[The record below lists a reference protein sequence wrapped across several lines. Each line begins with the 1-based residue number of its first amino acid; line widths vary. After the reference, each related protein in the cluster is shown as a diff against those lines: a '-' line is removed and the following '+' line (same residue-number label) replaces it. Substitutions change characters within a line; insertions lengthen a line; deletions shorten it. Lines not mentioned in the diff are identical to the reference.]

1 MITKL
6 NALKAINSRLKNVR
20 ERKKFYFD
28 NNEKFIVYHL
38 MNIEETLEYLLE
50 YVNDSTEKGEYE
62 VEDRIAFIK
71 NRVEFFKN
79 KIARISD
86 LMEEIEDVETDITNP
101 DGQSPGQFGL
111 VVKDLEAANTALYNA
126 SLKLEKEIE
135 YYRVSL

>member
-50 YVNDSTEKGEYE
+50 YVNDSTEKGVYK
-62 VEDRIAFIK
+62 VNDRID
-71 NRVEFFKN
+71 FFKN
-79 KIARISD
+79 KILCISN
-86 LMEEIEDVETDITNP
+86 LMEEVEDLDDELTNA
-101 DGQSPGQFGL
+101 PGQFGL
-111 VVKDLEAANTALYNA
+111 AVKDLEAANTALYNA
-126 SLKLEKEIE
+126 SLKLEKELEI
-135 YYRVSL
+135 YLGSL